1 MHHRRT
7 LTFSEK
13 LRRHRNALVTGIA
26 TLAVAG
32 TATLALAVPQNA
44 GSADAAGDPVLA
56 GSPQLSSDAFGPS
69 PSASASD
76 SASASASA
84 QAAAEA
90 SASAEAAAAAS
101 ASASAQAAAEA
112 SASAS
117 ASAQAEAEASA
128 SAAASASA
136 SAEAA
141 AKAKASAEAKAR
153 ASASASAASRAQQ
166 RPSLS
171 ASPSPSAG
179 GSGSGSS
186 SAYSGTPQ
194 QIAAQIVPAGQ
205 LQCFSN
211 IVERESSWNVHATNS
226 SSGAYGLM
234 QALPGS
240 KMASA
245 GADWRD
251 NPATQIKW
259 GLAYMNETYG
269 SPCAAWSF
277 WQAHNWY

>member
-76 SASASASA
+76 SASAR
-84 QAAAEA
+84 AAAEA

-101 ASASAQAAAEA
+101 ASASAQAAAE
-112 SASAS
+112 ASAS

-179 GSGSGSS
+179 GSGSGSGSS

>member
-1 MHHRRT
+1 M
-7 LTFSEK
+7 
-13 LRRHRNALVTGIA
+13 TGIA

-76 SASASASA
+76 SASA

-101 ASASAQAAAEA
+101 ASASTQAAAEA

-179 GSGSGSS
+179 GSGSGSGSS